1 MQVDTMK
8 IDVDTKCILTREN
21 GEQVVVE
28 DPASI
33 LIEVTVMGQTY
44 HVFKLVQEIV
54 SREKWV

>member
-54 SREKWV
+54 SRGTWA

>member
-1 MQVDTMK
+1 MK
-8 IDVDTKCILTREN
+8 IDVDTNCVITREN

-28 DPASI
+28 GPASI

-54 SREKWV
+54 SKGAWK

>member
-44 HVFKLVQEIV
+44 HSFKLIQEIV
-54 SREKWV
+54 SRGRWT

>member
-1 MQVDTMK
+1 MQVDSMK

-44 HVFKLVQEIV
+44 HIFKLVQEIV
-54 SREKWV
+54 SRGQWA

>member
-1 MQVDTMK
+1 MK
-8 IDVDTKCILTREN
+8 LDVDARCIITRGN

-54 SREKWV
+54 SRGKWV

>member
-1 MQVDTMK
+1 MK

-33 LIEVTVMGQTY
+33 LIEVTVMGRTY
-44 HVFKLVQEIV
+44 HIFKPVQEIV
-54 SREKWV
+54 SRGQWA

>member
-1 MQVDTMK
+1 MK

-44 HVFKLVQEIV
+44 HVFKPVQEIV
-54 SREKWV
+54 SRGQWA

>member
-21 GEQVVVE
+21 REQVVVE
-28 DPASI
+28 APASI

-44 HVFKLVQEIV
+44 HIFKLIQEIV
-54 SREKWV
+54 SRGKWA

>member
-54 SREKWV
+54 SRGKWV

>member
-44 HVFKLVQEIV
+44 HIFKLVQEIV
-54 SREKWV
+54 SRGQWA

>member
-1 MQVDTMK
+1 MK
-8 IDVDTKCILTREN
+8 IDVDTNCVITREN

-54 SREKWV
+54 SKGAWK